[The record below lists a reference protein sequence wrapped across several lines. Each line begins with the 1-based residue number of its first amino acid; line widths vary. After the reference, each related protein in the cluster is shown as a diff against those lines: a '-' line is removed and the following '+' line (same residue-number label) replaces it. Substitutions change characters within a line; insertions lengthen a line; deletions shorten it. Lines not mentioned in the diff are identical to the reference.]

1 MDLRKVYQLVLDG
14 IDIPEIKLYC
24 EDIWNEYLS
33 SYEVFERVYKNTAN
47 FFTSENEYAKHIISS
62 VKDNVMNNKMYI
74 S

>member
-14 IDIPEIKLYC
+14 IDIPEIKQYC

-33 SYEVFERVYKNTAN
+33 SYEVFERVYKNTAT
-47 FFTSENEYAKHIISS
+47 FFTNENEYAKHIISS
-62 VKDNVMNNKMYI
+62 VNDNVVNNKMYI